1 MGYLFGMK
9 DHKSYVVN
17 FVVNLHTKELLTSGC
32 FEYLDSVFLRKE
44 ILIKMLSIRFN
55 KGGSNREQLEYYVIE
70 VEIYLS
76 NFH

>member
-9 DHKSYVVN
+9 HHNSYVVN
-17 FVVNLHTKELLTSGC
+17 FTVNLHMKELLTSGC
-32 FEYLDSVFLRKE
+32 FQYLDSVFLRKE
-44 ILIKMLSIRFN
+44 ILIKILSIRFN
-55 KGGSNREQLEYYVIE
+55 EGGSNRERLEYYVIE